1 MHSTILVFTSESD
14 ATRKI
19 DNFKLY
25 KDRRVKKEVGYVG
38 REESVEDY
46 IEWVKTVYDGGL
58 KVDHD
63 EKGYFVQL
71 KDESVK
77 SNVSKRPQ
85 PSSVFLHSLVY
96 FYEGMTLCEFILNK
110 MELGEKYYITQAF
123 DFHF

>member
-19 DNFKLY
+19 DNSKLY

-58 KVDHD
+58 KVDMM
-63 EKGYFVQL
+63 KKV
-71 KDESVK
+71 
-77 SNVSKRPQ
+77 
-85 PSSVFLHSLVY
+85 
-96 FYEGMTLCEFILNK
+96 TLFN
-110 MELGEKYYITQAF
+110 
-123 DFHF
+123 